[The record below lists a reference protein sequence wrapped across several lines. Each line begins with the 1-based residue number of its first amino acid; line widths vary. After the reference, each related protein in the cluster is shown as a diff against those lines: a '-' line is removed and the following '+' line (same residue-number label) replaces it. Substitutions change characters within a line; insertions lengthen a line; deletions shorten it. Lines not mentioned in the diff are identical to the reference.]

1 MPRLSRSWQ
10 FFVWKTIRSI
20 GFRLLLSD
28 TLLLNQSEI
37 NYTYPIPI
45 ELEVKNMIEQEIG
58 RRIKEIR
65 KQKKIPQEKLA
76 EMIGISPNYMSA
88 LERGAYNIKLDLL
101 VQIIDCLDITAD
113 DLFRDVIKNGYV
125 NRTSRLADEIESLP
139 TDEQQRIFEVL
150 DALLR
155 TARRK

>member
-1 MPRLSRSWQ
+1 
-10 FFVWKTIRSI
+10 
-20 GFRLLLSD
+20 
-28 TLLLNQSEI
+28 
-37 NYTYPIPI
+37 
-45 ELEVKNMIEQEIG
+45 MIEQEIG
-58 RRIKEIR
+58 RRIKENR

-88 LERGAYNIKLDLL
+88 LERGAYNIKLELL

-125 NRTSRLADEIESLP
+125 NRTSRLSDEIATLP
-139 TDEQQRIFEVL
+139 AEEQQRIFEVL

>member
-1 MPRLSRSWQ
+1 
-10 FFVWKTIRSI
+10 
-20 GFRLLLSD
+20 
-28 TLLLNQSEI
+28 
-37 NYTYPIPI
+37 
-45 ELEVKNMIEQEIG
+45 MIEQEIG

-65 KQKKIPQEKLA
+65 KQKKIPQEKRA

-125 NRTSRLADEIESLP
+125 NRTSHLTDEIEKLP
-139 TDEQQRIFEVL
+139 DDEQQRIFEVL
-150 DALLR
+150 EALLR
-155 TARRK
+155 TAKRK

>member
-1 MPRLSRSWQ
+1 
-10 FFVWKTIRSI
+10 
-20 GFRLLLSD
+20 
-28 TLLLNQSEI
+28 
-37 NYTYPIPI
+37 
-45 ELEVKNMIEQEIG
+45 MIEQEIG

-125 NRTSRLADEIESLP
+125 NRSSRLADEIEKLP
-139 TDEQQRIFEVL
+139 TDEQTRIFEVL

-155 TARRK
+155 TAKSK

>member
-1 MPRLSRSWQ
+1 
-10 FFVWKTIRSI
+10 
-20 GFRLLLSD
+20 
-28 TLLLNQSEI
+28 
-37 NYTYPIPI
+37 
-45 ELEVKNMIEQEIG
+45 MIEQEIG

-65 KQKKIPQEKLA
+65 KQKKSPQEKLA

-88 LERGAYNIKLDLL
+88 LERGAYNIKLELL

-125 NRTSRLADEIESLP
+125 NRTSRLSDEIATLP
-139 TDEQQRIFEVL
+139 AEEQQRIFEVL

>member
-1 MPRLSRSWQ
+1 
-10 FFVWKTIRSI
+10 
-20 GFRLLLSD
+20 
-28 TLLLNQSEI
+28 
-37 NYTYPIPI
+37 
-45 ELEVKNMIEQEIG
+45 MIEQEIG

-65 KQKKIPQEKLA
+65 TQKKIPQEKLA

-88 LERGAYNIKLDLL
+88 LERGAYNIKLELL

-125 NRTSRLADEIESLP
+125 NRTSRLSDEIATLP
-139 TDEQQRIFEVL
+139 AEEQQRIFEVL

>member
-1 MPRLSRSWQ
+1 
-10 FFVWKTIRSI
+10 
-20 GFRLLLSD
+20 
-28 TLLLNQSEI
+28 
-37 NYTYPIPI
+37 
-45 ELEVKNMIEQEIG
+45 MIEQEIG

-65 KQKKIPQEKLA
+65 KHKKIPQEKLA

-88 LERGAYNIKLDLL
+88 LERGAYNIKLELL

-125 NRTSRLADEIESLP
+125 NRTSRLSDEIEALP
-139 TDEQQRIFEVL
+139 IEEQQRIFEVL